1 MSEEMKMRLASAVSA
16 FLLGAIPVS
25 FGVVRA
31 ESQASGNNE
40 HPPAFTIQQVL
51 SAPFASELKAAPAK
65 GRFAWVFN
73 SEGKRNLW
81 VAEPSADGKSY
92 TSRAVTSYPE
102 DDGQDIGELQWTPDA
117 ESIVYVRGGDLEWS
131 DKPYPNPR
139 GFAEGVEQDLWA
151 VSLRRGEP
159 RKLAEGHSPAVSPK
173 NDVVAYLY
181 KDQVWTA
188 RLDGSAKG
196 QQLIHSMGESNS
208 LRWSPDGSKLAFVS
222 DRGDHS
228 FVGVYDLGSK
238 SLSYMD
244 PSVGRDQEPV
254 WSPDGKWIAF
264 LRRSPSKS
272 DLPFSPRRAGPP
284 WGIWVADAASG
295 KAHEIW
301 KASAGP
307 GSVFHAIDAE
317 NQLLWGAGDRI
328 VFPWEAS
335 GWIHLYSVP
344 AQGGTAALL
353 TPGDFEVESFALSP
367 DGKTAVYCSNQDDI
381 DRRHVWQVAVS
392 ATPPSAVSSG
402 AGIETAPV
410 VSSDNHTIAVLR
422 SDVRTPLRPAVSA
435 GSSELRDLAPNS
447 IPAGFP
453 AGQMVTPQ
461 QVIFSAADGM
471 QIHGQLFLPPHDNDN
486 GGGRHPAVL
495 FFHGGSRRQ
504 MLLGWHYMD
513 YYSNAY
519 GMNQYLA
526 SRGYVVLSVN
536 YRSGIGYGL
545 NFREALNYGAAGA
558 SEFNDV
564 EGAGVYLQSRPD
576 VDPRRIGLWGG
587 SYGGY
592 LTALGLARA
601 SDLFAAGVD
610 MHGVHDWNRVIGNF
624 VPSYKPDAQADG
636 ARLAWDSSP
645 LSSVKTWRSPVLLI
659 QGDDDRNVPFEETVT
674 LAEALQKQG
683 VEFEQLVFPDEIH
696 DFLLHRNWV
705 AAYSAASDFF
715 DRRLA
720 PKNTAAGP

>member
-1 MSEEMKMRLASAVSA
+1 MRVASAVS
-16 FLLGAIPVS
+16 LVLSVAIPVG
-25 FGVVRA
+25 FGVARG
-31 ESQASGNNE
+31 ESQAGGSTE
-40 HPPAFTIQQVL
+40 HPQAFTIQQVL
-51 SAPFASELKAAPAK
+51 SAPFASELRAAPVK
-65 GRFAWVFN
+65 GRLAWVFN

-81 VAEPSADGKSY
+81 VAEPSANGKSY
-92 TSRAVTSYPE
+92 TSRAVTNYAE
-102 DDGQDIGELQWTPDA
+102 DDGQDIGEVQWTPDA
-117 ESIVYVRGGDLEWS
+117 ESIMYVRGGDLEWS

-139 GFAEGVEQDLWA
+139 SFAEGVEQDVWI
-151 VSLRRGEP
+151 VSWRGGEP

-181 KDQVWTA
+181 KDQVWSA
-188 RLDGSAKG
+188 KLDGSGKA
-196 QQLIHSMGESNS
+196 QQLIHSSGESKS

-228 FVGVYDLGSK
+228 FVGVYDLGRK
-238 SLSYMD
+238 SLSYVD
-244 PSVGRDQEPV
+244 PIVDRDREPV

-264 LRRSPSKS
+264 LRISPSKS

-284 WGIWVADAASG
+284 FAIWVANAVSG

-301 KASAGP
+301 KASAGQ
-307 GSVFHAIDAE
+307 GSVFHPIEAE

-328 VFPWEAS
+328 VFPSEAS

-344 AQGGTAALL
+344 VQGGTAALL

-367 DGKTAVYCSNQDDI
+367 DGTTVVYSSNLDDI
-381 DRRHVWQVAVS
+381 DRRHVWQVAV
-392 ATPPSAVSSG
+392 AGTPPSAVTKG

-422 SDVRTPLRPAVSA
+422 SDARIPLRPAVSA
-435 GSSELRDLAPNS
+435 GSGGLRDVAANL
-447 IPAGFP
+447 IPPEFP
-453 AGQMVTPQ
+453 AGKMVTPQ

-471 QIHGQLFLPPHDNDN
+471 QIHGQLFLPPNDGN
-486 GGGRHPAVL
+486 RHPAIV

-504 MLLGWHYMD
+504 MLLGWHYMG
-513 YYSNAY
+513 YYGNAY

-564 EGAGVYLQSRPD
+564 EGAGVYLRSRPD
-576 VDPRRIGLWGG
+576 VDPKRIGLWGG

-610 MHGVHDWNRVIGNF
+610 LHGVHDWNQVIRNF
-624 VPSYKPDAQADG
+624 VPAYKPEAHTDV

-645 LSSVKTWRSPVLLI
+645 LSSIKTWRSPVLLI

-683 VEFEQLVFPDEIH
+683 VEFEQLVFPDEVH

-715 DRRLA
+715 DRHLGR
-720 PKNTAAGP
+720 